1 MVIANIVLC
10 INSLIGYLCNGILIY
25 LVQRNPN
32 SRMGTYRYLILVLAV
47 FNIVYATA
55 HLLVIPINENGNL
68 RFNLRPWICLTVC
81 MTQMSG
87 MFCVILYCGWS
98 MHRKLSSS
106 EMASE
111 RGYRLQKQL
120 FQALLIQFIVPIIL
134 EYIPCTA
141 IFLVPMLGEEV
152 NLEWA
157 TMGISLYPVFEP
169 IVVIYF
175 VREYRLGLSVMI
187 FGKKSK
193 TAISHTSE
201 MVTQHSNSDSNLK
214 DSKSTQR
221 IANDKIST
229 LRKN

>member
-1 MVIANIVLC
+1 MVVANIVVC
-10 INSLIGYLCNGILIY
+10 INSLVGYLCNGMLIY
-25 LVQRNPN
+25 LILKNPN
-32 SRMGTYRYLILVLAV
+32 TRMGTYRYLILVLAI
-47 FNIVYATA
+47 FNIIYATA
-55 HLLVIPINENGNL
+55 HLLVIPLQINGTL
-68 RFNLRPWICLTVC
+68 HFNWRPWTCLVVC

-120 FQALLIQFIVPIIL
+120 FQALLIQFLVPIIL
-134 EYIPCTA
+134 EYIPCTSV
-141 IFLVPMLGEEV
+141 FLVPMFGQKV

-175 VREYRLGLSVMI
+175 VREYRVTLRRLI
-187 FGKKSK
+187 FGKKRGGAVSY
-193 TAISHTSE
+193 TSE
-201 MVTQHSNSDSNLK
+201 MTTQHSQSDSHVK
-214 DSKSTQR
+214 DSKMPSNAT
-221 IANDKIST
+221 KSVSKT
-229 LRKN
+229 LN